1 MSTAASQPRSDA
13 KHRLPPL
20 VVMGVS
26 GCGKSSVG
34 KAIAAYYGIPY
45 IEGDAM
51 HPPANIAKMS
61 AGTPLNDE
69 DRWPWLDALAER
81 LNAESAVCG
90 GAVAT
95 CSALKSAYRDRIQ
108 AGSGPQ
114 TRFIFLDCARQT
126 LERNHAGRKG
136 HFMPPSLLDSQ
147 LAALEPPYDEARAII
162 IDGNQPFDDVIRS
175 IIAKL
180 EREA

>member
-1 MSTAASQPRSDA
+1 MSMAASLPRYN
-13 KHRLPPL
+13 LPPL

-34 KAIAAYYGIPY
+34 EAIAAHFGVAY

-61 AGTPLNDE
+61 AGIPLTDD
-69 DRWPWLDALAER
+69 DRWPWLDALAAR
-81 LNAESAVCG
+81 LKAEAEANG

-95 CSALKSAYRDRIQ
+95 CSALKSAYRDQIE
-108 AGSGPQ
+108 AGCGPH
-114 TRFIFLDCARQT
+114 TRFIFLDCSRQT
-126 LERNHAGRKG
+126 LERNHAGRTG

-147 LAALEPPYDEARAII
+147 LVTLEAPYDEPRAIV
-162 IDGNQPFDDVIRS
+162 IDGNQPFDAVIGS
-175 IIAKL
+175 IVEKL

>member
-1 MSTAASQPRSDA
+1 MSMAASRPRC
-13 KHRLPPL
+13 KLPPL

-34 KAIAAYYGIPY
+34 NAIAAHFGIPY

-61 AGTPLNDE
+61 AGTPLNDD
-69 DRWPWLDALAER
+69 DRWPWLDALAAR
-81 LNAESAVCG
+81 LKAESEFSG

-95 CSALKSAYRDRIQ
+95 CSALKSTYRDRIQ

-114 TRFIFLDCARQT
+114 TRFIFLDCSRET
-126 LERNHAGRKG
+126 LERNHAGRTG

-147 LAALEPPYDEARAII
+147 LAILEAPYDEARAII
-162 IDGNQPFDDVIRS
+162 IDGNQPFDAVIRS
-175 IIAKL
+175 IAEKL
-180 EREA
+180 EQEA